1 MSFVDMKTVLIAGA
15 GTGIGRTLAQTLREQ
30 GIHVI
35 TRQADPGLSETLPEK
50 PLHGLIYCPPPREGG
65 DKSHEDLMHEL
76 FLEQLAA
83 IRVIVPCLSS
93 LNITHNSSVILFTT
107 LPAATSENY
116 AARVEALEMLMIKLS
131 VDLGPVIR
139 VNAIAIVP
147 VNPGQEAS
155 AVVGNQGL
163 VSGIFDEQ
171 FMRQSYDS
179 GNIIAKVSLLL
190 SGSGS
195 PVTGQVFIY
204 EVSEDQYA

>member
-1 MSFVDMKTVLIAGA
+1 MKTVLIAGA

-30 GIHVI
+30 GINVI
-35 TRQADPGLSETLPEK
+35 TRQADPGIAATLPEK

-65 DKSHEDLMHEL
+65 DKCHEDLMHDL

-93 LNITHNSSVILFTT
+93 LNVTHNSSVILFTT

-116 AARVEALEMLMIKLS
+116 EDRVEALEMLMIKLS

-147 VNPGQEAS
+147 VNAGQETPS
-155 AVVGNQGL
+155 VVGGQASIRGMIADQL
-163 VSGIFDEQ
+163 
-171 FMRQSYDS
+171 MRQSYDS
-179 GNIIAKVSLLL
+179 GNIMAKVSLLL